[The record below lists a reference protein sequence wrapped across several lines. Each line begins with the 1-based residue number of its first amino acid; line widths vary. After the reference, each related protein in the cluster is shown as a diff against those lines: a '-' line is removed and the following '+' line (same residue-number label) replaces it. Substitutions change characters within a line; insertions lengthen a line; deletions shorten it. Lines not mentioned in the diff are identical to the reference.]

1 MIGFLFYR
9 LDLFGFLFRL
19 MLAKVCFFFYVL
31 DFGEACVRFALQIG
45 HLPISFLKRAG
56 EGRIHRLRTGY
67 RKRFERRAKA
77 FLARAFALED
87 LAKVVNCARIRN
99 AIFHIRELQFWERHN
114 VRISCPKKA
123 APAINEDFTMVAL
136 LHSLGGCGGTLAAQ
150 CLGGMPGALVLS
162 ETNPR
167 SAGLFDQRLN
177 PYVQLRQWYPESFRA
192 MSGSFSADEM
202 GDPAAF
208 GGFIEDLYRTARGA
222 GGRLVIRDYNY
233 VDYLGVPF
241 VEEPQLN
248 SSLLLALKG
257 RLTRRSAVLLRH
269 PLRQFL
275 SLRSHRILS
284 VLTPQLFVTGYHAFL
299 DDFAWAYVV
308 KYEDLVANPQLTMAT
323 LCEYYQIPF
332 SADAVDRHH
341 EYHLVTGQFSRIAEA
356 AIEFSKPPHDDEAA
370 NELEIAP
377 GYEALLKRMAY

>member
-1 MIGFLFYR
+1 
-9 LDLFGFLFRL
+9 
-19 MLAKVCFFFYVL
+19 
-31 DFGEACVRFALQIG
+31 
-45 HLPISFLKRAG
+45 
-56 EGRIHRLRTGY
+56 
-67 RKRFERRAKA
+67 
-77 FLARAFALED
+77 
-87 LAKVVNCARIRN
+87 
-99 AIFHIRELQFWERHN
+99 
-114 VRISCPKKA
+114 
-123 APAINEDFTMVAL
+123 
-136 LHSLGGCGGTLAAQ
+136 
-150 CLGGMPGALVLS
+150 MPGALVLS

-192 MSGSFSADEM
+192 MPGSFSAEKM
-202 GDPAAF
+202 GDTAAF
-208 GGFIEDLYRTARGA
+208 GDFIEALYRTTKRA

-248 SSLLLALKG
+248 SSLVAALQG

-284 VLTPQLFVTGYHAFL
+284 VLTPQAFVRGYHAFL

-323 LCEYYQIPF
+323 LCEYFEVPF
-332 SADAVDRHH
+332 SAEAVDRHH
-341 EYHLVTGQFSRIAEA
+341 EYRLVTGQFSRIAEA
-356 AIEFSKPPHDDEAA
+356 AIEFSQRPHDDDAA
-370 NELEIAP
+370 NKLEIAP
-377 GYEALLKRMAY
+377 GYEALLKRMGYSVSATA